1 MVRIVLTPEEQNIS
15 IKLPENFIGREV
27 EVIAFTIDD
36 TLDMARETD
45 KTLTHYASEITLAKD
60 WLNAAEDS
68 AWQNL

>member
-27 EVIAFTIDD
+27 EVIAFIIDD
-36 TLDMARETD
+36 TLDMERETD